1 MTEKKH
7 HHHHHHKMDD
17 ASRFKRDSL
26 NSIQR
31 KKILAK
37 WAKRAL
43 MVIAA
48 IMALLVIIAYTIG

>member
-1 MTEKKH
+1 MENNNH

-31 KKILAK
+31 KKKLAK
-37 WAKRAL
+37 WGKRAL
-43 MVIAA
+43 IILAG